1 MFRSARWRRE
11 KNKIKTVFKLQFH
24 ATQLPQLY
32 ASPLSISVVPGD
44 VGKPT
49 VRLEKGI
56 LREESCRWD
65 YPVYETVKYIRDTKT
80 GKINERIYHFV
91 VSAGSSKNS
100 LVGEVSID
108 FADYAEATI
117 PSTVSLP
124 LKNSKSDGVLHVSIQ
139 RLQEEV
145 EQSEVVEAEDINIKS
160 QSRTLN
166 TQLNNSNRD
175 EGTNSHSSEDLPL
188 IIAPHNAELND
199 NDRTSSGFI
208 TMSSSESGL
217 GLNAPQELGLRNN
230 MLKDPTSFLS
240 SRTLT
245 SASHLPKANASAA
258 SYVEHQ
264 QPQWELCADSAHGIS
279 NDDLKNSFQGTFAR
293 ERSQQASAIEM
304 EKIKSELIMMA
315 RQQDVSEME
324 IQTLRKQIVKESKR
338 GQDLSREI
346 LGLKGERDTLKLE
359 CEKLKAFQKCM
370 EEAKS
375 KTKSPFKL
383 GDPFLEEVR
392 QELNYEKDLN
402 SNLWLQLQKTKESN
416 AELILAV
423 KDLNEM
429 LEQKSRE
436 TFYLSNKVRSYEKAI
451 SRSTTDDDEEQKALE
466 ELVKEHKDSKEM
478 YLLEQKIMYLCN
490 EIEIYRRDKDELEIQ
505 MEQLELDYE
514 ILKQEN
520 HEMSYKL
527 EQSQLQEQL
536 KIQYECSPSFPN
548 INELEAQV
556 ESLENELKK
565 QSKGNSDSLTTI
577 KQLETHIMSLE
588 KELDQQAQE
597 FDVDLEAVTSAR
609 VEQEQRAIQAEEA
622 LRKIKLKNANTAEK
636 LQEEFRRLSVKM
648 ASTFDANEKVA
659 MKALAEASELHMQK
673 RQLEEMLQKA
683 NEELQ
688 SVKDDY
694 ESKLHVLSKQM
705 LMEIEDKSRQL
716 EQQKKHDEECGGNF
730 SHEIQG
736 LRAELEMLSIENN
749 GLSEQA
755 DQKENMSL
763 ELEQMKTSMSLLQS
777 EVRMLKA
784 QCDDL
789 KHSLFED
796 ELAKEKLRKQL
807 VQSKSELKKKE
818 DALTSMEKKLKE
830 SNKCIAVSE
839 GSKSIT
845 RNYKFLPVPYGSK
858 EVANLREKIKLLVV
872 QIKLKE
878 TSLEASANSFS
889 EKERN
894 LQNKIEELE
903 GRVEKLDQNC
913 TSFCCNQP
921 RKSSEDN
928 IGITPNV
935 YIAEDL
941 RSRDEK
947 PRSSTS
953 GMSEENG
960 NLKLSISSNHSS
972 VSEYEPK
979 TCSINNTDH
988 NANEEL
994 GELESLKE
1002 RNKSMEMN

>member
-1 MFRSARWRRE
+1 
-11 KNKIKTVFKLQFH
+11 
-24 ATQLPQLY
+24 
-32 ASPLSISVVPGD
+32 
-44 VGKPT
+44 
-49 VRLEKGI
+49 
-56 LREESCRWD
+56 
-65 YPVYETVKYIRDTKT
+65 
-80 GKINERIYHFV
+80 
-91 VSAGSSKNS
+91 
-100 LVGEVSID
+100 
-108 FADYAEATI
+108 
-117 PSTVSLP
+117 
-124 LKNSKSDGVLHVSIQ
+124 
-139 RLQEEV
+139 
-145 EQSEVVEAEDINIKS
+145 
-160 QSRTLN
+160 
-166 TQLNNSNRD
+166 
-175 EGTNSHSSEDLPL
+175 
-188 IIAPHNAELND
+188 
-199 NDRTSSGFI
+199 
-208 TMSSSESGL
+208 
-217 GLNAPQELGLRNN
+217 
-230 MLKDPTSFLS
+230 
-240 SRTLT
+240 
-245 SASHLPKANASAA
+245 
-258 SYVEHQ
+258 
-264 QPQWELCADSAHGIS
+264 
-279 NDDLKNSFQGTFAR
+279 
-293 ERSQQASAIEM
+293 
-304 EKIKSELIMMA
+304 
-315 RQQDVSEME
+315 
-324 IQTLRKQIVKESKR
+324 
-338 GQDLSREI
+338 
-346 LGLKGERDTLKLE
+346 
-359 CEKLKAFQKCM
+359 M

-383 GDPFLEEVR
+383 GDPFLEEVQ

-451 SRSTTDDDEEQKALE
+451 SRSKTDDDEEQKALE

-478 YLLEQKIMYLCN
+478 YLLEQKIMYLCS
-490 EIEIYRRDKDELEIQ
+490 EIEIYRREKDELEIQ

-597 FDVDLEAVTSAR
+597 FYVDLEAVTSAR

-694 ESKLHVLSKQM
+694 ESKLHV
-705 LMEIEDKSRQL
+705 
-716 EQQKKHDEECGGNF
+716 
-730 SHEIQG
+730 
-736 LRAELEMLSIENN
+736 
-749 GLSEQA
+749 
-755 DQKENMSL
+755 
-763 ELEQMKTSMSLLQS
+763 
-777 EVRMLKA
+777 
-784 QCDDL
+784 
-789 KHSLFED
+789 
-796 ELAKEKLRKQL
+796 
-807 VQSKSELKKKE
+807 
-818 DALTSMEKKLKE
+818 
-830 SNKCIAVSE
+830 
-839 GSKSIT
+839 
-845 RNYKFLPVPYGSK
+845 
-858 EVANLREKIKLLVV
+858 

-913 TSFCCNQP
+913 TCFCCNQP
-921 RKSSEDN
+921 RKSSEGN

-935 YIAEDL
+935 YVAEDL

-1002 RNKSMEMN
+1002 RNKSMENELKEMQES

>member
-1 MFRSARWRRE
+1 
-11 KNKIKTVFKLQFH
+11 
-24 ATQLPQLY
+24 
-32 ASPLSISVVPGD
+32 
-44 VGKPT
+44 
-49 VRLEKGI
+49 
-56 LREESCRWD
+56 
-65 YPVYETVKYIRDTKT
+65 
-80 GKINERIYHFV
+80 
-91 VSAGSSKNS
+91 
-100 LVGEVSID
+100 
-108 FADYAEATI
+108 
-117 PSTVSLP
+117 
-124 LKNSKSDGVLHVSIQ
+124 
-139 RLQEEV
+139 
-145 EQSEVVEAEDINIKS
+145 
-160 QSRTLN
+160 
-166 TQLNNSNRD
+166 
-175 EGTNSHSSEDLPL
+175 
-188 IIAPHNAELND
+188 
-199 NDRTSSGFI
+199 
-208 TMSSSESGL
+208 
-217 GLNAPQELGLRNN
+217 
-230 MLKDPTSFLS
+230 
-240 SRTLT
+240 
-245 SASHLPKANASAA
+245 
-258 SYVEHQ
+258 
-264 QPQWELCADSAHGIS
+264 
-279 NDDLKNSFQGTFAR
+279 
-293 ERSQQASAIEM
+293 
-304 EKIKSELIMMA
+304 
-315 RQQDVSEME
+315 
-324 IQTLRKQIVKESKR
+324 
-338 GQDLSREI
+338 
-346 LGLKGERDTLKLE
+346 
-359 CEKLKAFQKCM
+359 M

-375 KTKSPFKL
+375 KTKSPFKR

-392 QELNYEKDLN
+392 QELNYDKDLN

-451 SRSTTDDDEEQKALE
+451 SRSKTDDDEEQKALE

-478 YLLEQKIMYLCN
+478 YLLEQKIMYLCS
-490 EIEIYRRDKDELEIQ
+490 EIEIYRREKDELEIQ

-556 ESLENELKK
+556 ESLENELKI
-565 QSKGNSDSLTTI
+565 QSKGNFDSLTTI

-673 RQLEEMLQKA
+673 GQLEEMLQKA

-694 ESKLHVLSKQM
+694 ESKLHALSKQM
-705 LMEIEDKSRQL
+705 LMEFEDKSRQL

-736 LRAELEMLSIENN
+736 LKAELEMLSIENN

-763 ELEQMKTSMSLLQS
+763 ELEQMKASTSLLQS

-796 ELAKEKLRKQL
+796 ELEKEKLRKQL

-818 DALTSMEKKLKE
+818 DALSSMEKKLKE

-845 RNYKFLPVPYGSK
+845 RNYKFVPVPYGSK
-858 EVANLREKIKLLVV
+858 EVTNLREKIKLLVV

-935 YIAEDL
+935 YVIEDL

-960 NLKLSISSNHSS
+960 NLKLPINSNHSS

-988 NANEEL
+988 NANEA
-994 GELESLKE
+994 G
-1002 RNKSMEMN
+1002 